1 MSQDVTPYR
10 PTPSFPEP
18 LIEALLVDRDRL
30 IRVLR
35 IVLAELHARRLTTPT
50 CTGETDI
57 LEVLRYWD
65 EVFGWVKHQSGTD
78 VVLMS
83 RRT

>member
-1 MSQDVTPYR
+1 MSENR
-10 PTPSFPEP
+10 PFYYAGRSCPEP
-18 LIEALLVDRDRL
+18 LVEALVLDRDRL
-30 IRVLR
+30 VRMLR
-35 IVLAELHARRLTTPT
+35 IALAELHARRLATPK

-57 LEVLRYWD
+57 LELLRYWD
-65 EVFGWVKHQSGTD
+65 EVFDWVKQQGGAD